1 MRIIDSVA
9 TQVAEKTIAMQEEK
23 LAQLLEEKL
32 GAIQRGGVGFYVVA
46 MRLSESMLTRKT
58 G

>member
-32 GAIQRGGVGFYVVA
+32 GAIQRGG
-46 MRLSESMLTRKT
+46 
-58 G
+58 